1 MSNPNP
7 VRFVTVAEAATTL
20 GVSVRT
26 IQRRVAAGELASD
39 RDNAGRVRV
48 RLDAPGESV
57 AHDAHDTALV
67 VRDTLTGVLDRYRAS
82 LDRLDRMR
90 TRWLAFGVAGLT
102 LGVASVATLAFV
114 SLGSVER
121 DRQVTAMRDEAA
133 STNDALVA
141 SLREVADL
149 RAELATATGLTATLT
164 ERLRHADDRASQ
176 AVAECD
182 RLTSERDRLADDLA
196 DLRTEFVFGSM
207 ASATR

>member
-7 VRFVTVAEAATTL
+7 VRFVTVAEAATSL

-26 IQRRVAAGELASD
+26 VQRRIAAGELVSD
-39 RDNAGRVRV
+39 RDDAGRVRV
-48 RLDAPGESV
+48 RLDAPGAS
-57 AHDAHDTALV
+57 DAPDTALV

-90 TRWLAFGVAGLT
+90 TRWLAFGVAGAT
-102 LGVASVATLAFV
+102 LGVASVAALAFV
-114 SLGSVER
+114 SLGSVDR
-121 DRQVTAMRDEAA
+121 DRQVTAMRDDAA
-133 STNDALVA
+133 STNDALLA
-141 SLREVADL
+141 SLRELADL
-149 RAELATATGLTATLT
+149 RAELATATGLAVNLT

-182 RLTSERDRLADDLA
+182 RLTAERDTLADDLA
-196 DLRTEFVFGSM
+196 DLRTEFVFGPM

>member
-7 VRFVTVAEAATTL
+7 VRFVTVAEAATSL

-26 IQRRVAAGELASD
+26 VQRRIAAGELVSD
-39 RDNAGRVRV
+39 RDDAGRVRV
-48 RLDAPGESV
+48 RLDAPGAS
-57 AHDAHDTALV
+57 DAPDTALV

-90 TRWLAFGVAGLT
+90 TRWLAFGVAGAT
-102 LGVASVATLAFV
+102 LGVASVAALAFV
-114 SLGSVER
+114 SLGSVDR

-133 STNDALVA
+133 STNDALLA
-141 SLREVADL
+141 SLRELADL
-149 RAELATATGLTATLT
+149 RAELATATGLAVNLT

-182 RLTSERDRLADDLA
+182 RLTAERDTLADDLA
-196 DLRTEFVFGSM
+196 DLRTEFVFGPM

>member
-7 VRFVTVAEAATTL
+7 VRFVTVAEAATSL

-26 IQRRVAAGELASD
+26 VQRRIAAGELVSD
-39 RDNAGRVRV
+39 RDDAGRVRV
-48 RLDAPGESV
+48 RLDAPGAS
-57 AHDAHDTALV
+57 DAPDTALV

-90 TRWLAFGVAGLT
+90 TRWLAFGVAGAT
-102 LGVASVATLAFV
+102 LGVASVAALAFV
-114 SLGSVER
+114 SLGSVDR

-133 STNDALVA
+133 STNDALLA

-149 RAELATATGLTATLT
+149 RAELATATGLAVNLT

-176 AVAECD
+176 AVVECD
-182 RLTSERDRLADDLA
+182 RLTAERDTLADDLA
-196 DLRTEFVFGSM
+196 DLRTEFVFGPM